1 MYLFLAVLGH
11 YCCTGF
17 SLVVV
22 HVLLISGASFAAKH
36 WLKGTWASVVAVPGL
51 WSTVSIVVVQRLRG
65 SVTCGIFPDQGWNP
79 CLLYW

>member
-11 YCCTGF
+11 HCCTGF

-22 HVLLISGASFAAKH
+22 HVLLIAGASFAAKH
-36 WLKGTWASVVAVPGL
+36 WLKGIWASVVAAPGL
-51 WSTVSIVVVQRLRG
+51 WSTVSSG
-65 SVTCGIFPDQGWNP
+65 SVACGIFPDQGWNP